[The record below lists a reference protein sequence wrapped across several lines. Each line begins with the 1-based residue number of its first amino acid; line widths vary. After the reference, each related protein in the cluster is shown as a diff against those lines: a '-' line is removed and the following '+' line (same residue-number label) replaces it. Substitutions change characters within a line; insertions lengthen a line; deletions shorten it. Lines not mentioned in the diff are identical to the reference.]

1 MSGGDSS
8 HLLRMLAALYE
19 PPTQGQRSNK
29 QCDRKKFCTW
39 YHREGIVHAEGTNP
53 KKDSEGKS
61 VGEGDFFG

>member
-8 HLLRMLAALYE
+8 HQLWMLAAQYE

-29 QCDRKKFCTW
+29 QCDREKSCAG
-39 YHREGIVHAEGTNP
+39 YLQEGMDHAECATP

-61 VGEGDFFG
+61 VWGR